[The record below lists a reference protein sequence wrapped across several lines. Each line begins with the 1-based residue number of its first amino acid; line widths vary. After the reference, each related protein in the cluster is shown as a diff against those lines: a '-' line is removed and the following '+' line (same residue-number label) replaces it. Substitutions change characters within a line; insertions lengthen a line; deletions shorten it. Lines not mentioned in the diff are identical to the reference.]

1 MGSQGFAKGVRRF
14 SRLFCCFTLPVIAQA
29 AEPQW
34 LNITPFQV
42 PDQSV
47 PAVTPSGSTS
57 MATFALSAE
66 GGVDNGQASY
76 QIPLQIAPGR
86 AGMQPK
92 LSLNYGSQGG
102 NGVVGVGWSFS
113 GGSGLSR
120 CAPTFEQDE
129 VRDKVTKVRAV
140 TGNPSTDRLCLNGS
154 RLMVVSGNYNE
165 SGAVYRTELDSLV
178 RVTQQGSINDAN
190 VSFVAEYPDGR
201 KAFFGSTADSR
212 VKGDESYAL
221 VLSWLVSKELDV
233 TGNNAIDYVYQNQ
246 GRGEVLLQ
254 SIYYT
259 GDGLNRG
266 EQQVQLSYENR
277 LDLHFSYQAGSQFG
291 ATKRLKTIAISSALS
306 NGIRSYVL
314 DYQQSQ
320 HSGRSL
326 LSRVQYCA
334 GSDCSAAQQFSWSD
348 AKGAIVTDALKF
360 AGRAELA
367 GSKWLWQIAP
377 FGDLDGDGAVDFK
390 AKHTNAEQGVLSN
403 NLFDSNMNCY
413 QRDRGLECPMIDAD
427 VDGLMDPINWKNSTL
442 TIRLSG
448 TAAEYSTGFP
458 FNGFYGANG
467 AADTADRIESTAD
480 FNGDGF
486 PDLLLYNYAAPIST
500 WTLYTNTRNRANPFV
515 SSNKVVIRTETDR
528 VLVNRT
534 IRPGPMLDAGDLNGD
549 GLPDLVSTMPAPG
562 KLGAAKA
569 QLLQQLFY
577 SNPALPAL
585 FSTKNPDVSGVVYAG
600 DDYYVFQRLVDVNG
614 DGASDVISLQMEQ
627 GDIRLGY
634 HLNNGKGEFAKWRAF
649 GGNYRLPLRQHTI
662 EVVPGE
668 AATVY
673 TAKFNSMPMVDSN
686 LDGIAE
692 LMVPG
697 VRAVTG
703 CATIGFP
710 GSPGNIKKLCGDA
723 LYDAV
728 PDQLNQI
735 PSFPIDTDYLDDSI
749 YQFNAIAMEPKLDGS
764 YSLVERT
771 TAYYGSATQSSFMD
785 AFGDGQ
791 LDLVTA
797 YGPRAAGKINTSS
810 IDQSTATWPVSAW
823 GSAWGAYI
831 SRNYG
836 SGDGATTAAYQA
848 VDLLISAQNGLGQQ
862 HQWQYKP
869 LTSSVASAG
878 QKRLYCVSESAVGE
892 ATDCADPKQRTID
905 GNNINFAS
913 SMYVVQSYKAPS
925 GQKQPVET
933 QYAYRGAMFNVSG
946 RGFTGFKSLIEKDM
960 QRGLV
965 TESSYLQ
972 KFPTTSLL
980 QSVAVS
986 LNTAVL
992 KRITNVW
999 LDNTAHAQSS
1009 IRQKF
1014 VYLNTL
1020 ASSRSETF
1028 DINGTALAIDENW
1041 QENVDQYDNPQS
1053 QYVRHTDKVDG
1064 TDVVYKAVTTTT
1076 YTPDE
1081 SKWWLDKATSMNT
1094 TTQLMQNTWQNLIS
1108 NGANPVSAYSLSST
1122 VSILNWNAAR
1132 QPLSSLT
1139 TASNSSCK
1147 LTKANQYNS
1156 FGLPTVITLQSTGCG
1171 ATQTRTV
1178 TTNYTKNGT
1187 TSAADGYLPL
1197 QVTNALN
1204 QNTLTYYDMLTGLPT
1219 RTNMPNG
1226 VVQTVTYDNAGRP
1239 LSKSQTGMPTQYLR
1253 YLSPQSSSNYPS
1265 QSVNPAVLLVRTSAA
1280 GAPTSE
1286 AFIDSLGR
1294 TTRTAVQGFDG
1305 QYIYTDVTM
1314 DPLGRP
1320 LVSTEPYVGT
1330 PDAVTEFGNYDSLD
1344 RPGWRRIPNGT
1355 PSGLVST
1362 YRYEGLK
1369 TFITVEGRQMSRTYG
1384 TQKYLYE
1391 TVDAN
1396 GNSNRFAYD
1405 GAGNPLV
1412 IQDAKGKQIKAS
1424 YNGFGVK
1431 TKVDD
1436 PNQGVTNFTYNA
1448 FGELLTST
1456 DANGVITTLGYDVL
1470 GRAVTK
1476 QISNGA
1482 APGTHTFTYD
1492 TQKVGLLSQSSA
1504 NGVTKSYTYNA
1515 ALQPLTETTQ
1525 IDGTSRTVTYQYDS
1539 VLGRLKGLQYP
1550 NGLTIANDYNAYG
1563 YLQKIK
1569 NAATGYTYRDITA
1582 MDAEGHVTDAQL
1594 AHGQIQSQT
1603 RYNSSGSMLYTQASS
1618 PVLGVF
1624 HNIGYTSYDS
1634 FMNPL
1639 AETNYAT
1646 NETQS
1651 YSYDNMNRL
1660 TSYSLAKTGYSP
1672 VNVSY
1677 AYDKTGNFLYKSD
1690 FSKAVSGA
1698 YQYGGDAACQTSQNA
1713 GPNAVCRLTKVNG
1726 SVVTYNYDKRGN
1738 LLSGDGLTNVNY
1750 DSTDKPTLLDGR
1762 GATTSFV
1769 YDADGERSK
1778 QIRTAASKT
1787 TMTYYV
1793 GKLFET
1799 DTDGA
1804 WRAYI
1809 GDVAIMA
1816 YSPETSTSLQF
1827 TLRDRL
1833 GSATT
1838 IADQNGMV
1846 VSRRF
1851 FDPFG
1856 KTGAVTQETPT
1867 KIVSFSN
1874 KFGDLQS
1881 TNRNRRG
1888 FTDHE
1893 HLDEQ
1898 GLIHMNGRVYDQN
1911 LGRFMSVDP
1920 FIQSP
1925 KSTQSINGY
1934 SYVMNNPMAGTDPTG
1949 YTVNPAECH
1958 KRDCSLDQSGGDFT
1972 FGTRGKGGHLPP
1984 PIEITF
1990 HSPDGGKT
1998 VYAHIN
2004 NGTRAQQIAK
2014 ARELITIKPGET
2026 SKAGGD
2032 LTQVGAQNKSTS
2044 GETKAPNIDWKFI
2057 SEREGG
2063 AETEGYVPNPKGSKS
2078 GVTISVGFDLGA
2090 RNKSDLEKLKLPSEL
2105 IKKLEPYLGKQGT
2118 AADDYVT
2125 KNPLSITVEESNTI
2139 YSAAKQDSVDELVKR
2154 YDAASTIG
2162 FTSLTKQQQTVIA
2175 SVSFQYGAAPPIF
2188 WEHATKQEWDKTVE
2202 VLRDFEDDYPTRRN
2216 LEADYLE
2223 GK

>member
-1 MGSQGFAKGVRRF
+1 MGSHGIAKGIRRV
-14 SRLFCCFTLPVIAQA
+14 SRLLCCFTLPVMAQTA
-29 AEPQW
+29 NPQW
-34 LNITPFQV
+34 LNISPVQV
-42 PDQSV
+42 ADQSA

-57 MATFALSAE
+57 MATFALPAE

-102 NGVVGVGWSFS
+102 NGVVGVGWSFN
-113 GGSGLSR
+113 GGAGLSR

-178 RVTQQGSINDAN
+178 RVTQQGFINDAN
-190 VSFVAEYPDGR
+190 VSFVAEFPDGR
-201 KAFFGSTADSR
+201 KVFFGNTADSR
-212 VKGDESYAL
+212 VKGDDSDAL

-233 TGNNAIDYVYQNQ
+233 TGNNAIDYVYGNS
-246 GRGEVLLQ
+246 GHGEVLLQ

-259 GDGLNRG
+259 GNGTARG
-266 EQQVQLSYENR
+266 EQQVQLSYEAR
-277 LDLHFSYQAGSQFG
+277 PDIHFGYNLGSRYNT
-291 ATKRLKTIAISSALS
+291 TKRLKAITVSSALAS
-306 NGIRSYVL
+306 GSRSYVL

-326 LSRVQYCA
+326 LRSVRYCV
-334 GSDCSAAQQFSWSD
+334 GSDCSAPQQFNWSD

-367 GSKWLWQIAP
+367 GAKWLWQIAP
-377 FGDLDGDGAVDFK
+377 FGDLDGDGAIDFK
-390 AKHTNAEQGVLSN
+390 AKHTNAEQGVLSD

-413 QRDRGLECPMIDAD
+413 QRYHGMECPMIDAD
-427 VDGLMDPINWKNSTL
+427 VDGLMDPINWKNGTL
-442 TIRLSG
+442 TIRLSSS
-448 TAAEYSTGFP
+448 ANDFSTGLP
-458 FNGFYGANG
+458 FNGFFGSDGSAN
-467 AADTADRIESTAD
+467 TADRIESTAD

-486 PDLLLYNYAAPIST
+486 PDLLLYNYVAPVST
-500 WTLYTNTRNRANPFV
+500 WTLYTNTRDRSRPF
-515 SSNKVVIRTETDR
+515 SSSIKVVIRAEADR
-528 VLVNRT
+528 SLIGQT
-534 IRPGPMLDAGDLNGD
+534 IRPGPLLDAGDLNGD
-549 GLPDLVSTMPAPG
+549 GLPDLVAMMPAPG
-562 KLGAAKA
+562 KLGATKA
-569 QLLQQLFY
+569 QLIQQLFF
-577 SNPALPAL
+577 SNPTLPGL
-585 FSTKNPDVSGVVYAG
+585 FSTKNPDLPGVVYAG

-614 DGASDVISLQMEQ
+614 DSASDVISLQMEQ
-627 GDIRLGY
+627 GTVRLGY
-634 HLNNGKGEFAKWRAF
+634 QLNNGKGEFTPWRAF
-649 GGNYRLPLRQHTI
+649 GGNFDLPLRQHSI

-668 AATVY
+668 AATVHS
-673 TAKFNSMPMVDSN
+673 AKFSNMPVVDSN
-686 LDGIAE
+686 LDGRPE
-692 LMVPG
+692 LMLPSARV
-697 VRAVTG
+697 VTG
-703 CATIGFP
+703 CATVGFP
-710 GSPGNIKKLCGDA
+710 GSPGIIKKLCGDE

-728 PDQLNQI
+728 LYKVNQI
-735 PSFPIDTDYLDDSI
+735 PSFPIDSEYLDDSV
-749 YQFNAIAMEPKLDGS
+749 YQFNAVSMVPQADGS
-764 YSLVERT
+764 YNLVERA
-771 TAYYGSATQSSFMD
+771 TAYYGSATQSSFID

-810 IDQSTATWPVSAW
+810 IDQATAIWPVSSW
-823 GSAWGAYI
+823 GNAWGAYI

-836 SGDGATTAAYQA
+836 SGDGATTADYQA
-848 VDLLISAQNGLGQQ
+848 VDLLIGASNGLGQQ

-869 LTSSVASAG
+869 LTTGISSAG
-878 QKRLYCVSESAVGE
+878 QKRLYCVAESALGE
-892 ATDCADPKQRTID
+892 TTECADPKKRTTD

-925 GQKQPVET
+925 GQKDPVET
-933 QYAYRGAMFNVSG
+933 QYAYRGAMFNVGG
-946 RGFTGFKSLIEKDM
+946 RGFTGFQLLLEKDM
-960 QRGLV
+960 QRGLL
-965 TESSYLQ
+965 SQQRFLQ
-972 KFPTTSLL
+972 KFPITGLL
-980 QSVAVS
+980 QSENVS
-986 LNTAVL
+986 LNSILLRHT
-992 KRITNVW
+992 TNEW
-999 LDNTAHAQSS
+999 SDNTAHAQSAVRS
-1009 IRQKF
+1009 KF

-1020 ASSRSETF
+1020 TRSRTDIF
-1028 DINGTALAIDENW
+1028 DTTGTALAIDEHW
-1041 QENVDQYDNPQS
+1041 PENVDQYDNAKH

-1064 TDVVYKAVTTTT
+1064 VDIVYKSVTTTT
-1076 YTPDE
+1076 FAPDE
-1081 SKWWLDKATSMNT
+1081 SKWWLDKASSVDT
-1094 TTQLMQNTWQNLIS
+1094 TTQLMQNTWQNILS
-1108 NGANPVSAYSLSST
+1108 DGAYPIPIYSLSKT
-1122 VSILNWNAAR
+1122 VIVDSWNLAR
-1132 QPLSSLT
+1132 QPLTVLT
-1139 TASNSSCK
+1139 KASNSNCK
-1147 LTKANQYNS
+1147 LNTTNQFNN
-1156 FGLPTVITLQSTGCG
+1156 FGLLTAVTSQSSGCG
-1171 ATQTRTV
+1171 GTQSRTV
-1178 TTNYTKNGT
+1178 TTSYTKNGT
-1187 TSAADGYLPL
+1187 TPAADGYVPL
-1197 QVTNALN
+1197 QVTNSLGHASVTN
-1204 QNTLTYYDMLTGLPT
+1204 FDMLTGQPT
-1219 RTNMPNG
+1219 RTSMPNG

-1239 LSKSQTGMPTQYLR
+1239 LSKSQTGMPTQFIR
-1253 YLSPQSSSNYPS
+1253 YVSPQSSSNNPS

-1280 GAPTSE
+1280 GSPVSE

-1314 DPLGRP
+1314 DQLGRP
-1320 LVSTEPYVGT
+1320 LLSTEPYVGT
-1330 PDAVTEFGNYDSLD
+1330 PDAVTEFGDYDSLD
-1344 RPGWRRIPNGT
+1344 RPGWRRIPNGR
-1355 PSGLVST
+1355 PSGLVSS

-1369 TFITVEGRQMSRTYG
+1369 TFINVEGREMSRTYG

-1436 PNQGVTNFTYNA
+1436 PNQGVSNFTYNA
-1448 FGELLTST
+1448 FGELLSST
-1456 DANGVITTLGYDVL
+1456 DANGVITTLGYDAL
-1470 GRAVTK
+1470 GRVTSK
-1476 QISNGA
+1476 QISGGA
-1482 APGTHTFTYD
+1482 APGTHSFLYD
-1492 TQKVGLLSQSSA
+1492 TKKVGLLSQSSA

-1651 YSYDNMNRL
+1651 YSYDSMNRL
-1660 TSYSLAKTGYSP
+1660 TSYSLAKTGYNP
-1672 VNVSY
+1672 VNVGY
-1677 AYDKTGNFLYKSD
+1677 AYDATGNFLYKSD

-1698 YQYGGDAACQTSQNA
+1698 YQYGGDAACLASQNA

-1738 LLSGDGLTNVNY
+1738 MLSGDGLTNVKY

-1762 GATTSFV
+1762 GATSSFV
-1769 YDADGERSK
+1769 YDAAGERSK

-1787 TMTYYV
+1787 TTTYYV
-1793 GKLFET
+1793 GKLFEA

-1816 YSPETSTSLQF
+1816 YSPETSTTLQF

-1838 IADQNGMV
+1838 IADHNGMV

-1925 KSTQSINGY
+1925 KSTQSVNGY

-1949 YTVNPAECH
+1949 YTVNPAECSV

-1984 PIEITF
+1984 PMEVRFST
-1990 HSPDGGKT
+1990 PDDGKT
-1998 VYAHIN
+1998 IKVKIN
-2004 NGTRAQQIAK
+2004 GGTRAQQIAK
-2014 ARELITIKPGET
+2014 ARELKQLVQEGKLTVSNGGAKSDTGGQADQSPKLPVESNNNTSEENTNDGNERQNGGNETQPTET
-2026 SKAGGD
+2026 SMTVDDVIA
-2032 LTQVGAQNKSTS
+2032 QVQSEYPLAKIRITGRARTTNRQAELMADRLIASKDEFLSVYANRPHITEMINWQSANPNATRDEMVEAFNDIIVRAISNGAVVSNHLSNT
-2044 GETKAPNIDWKFI
+2044 ARD
-2057 SEREGG
+2057 
-2063 AETEGYVPNPKGSKS
+2063 
-2078 GVTISVGFDLGA
+2078 ISVPRGDTEQVNEIEDRFNELGVSII
-2090 RNKSDLEKLKLPSEL
+2090 R
-2105 IKKLEPYLGKQGT
+2105 EPNAPAG
-2118 AADDYVT
+2118 AHWH
-2125 KNPLSITVEESNTI
+2125 
-2139 YSAAKQDSVDELVKR
+2139 VD
-2154 YDAASTIG
+2154 
-2162 FTSLTKQQQTVIA
+2162 F
-2175 SVSFQYGAAPPIF
+2175 
-2188 WEHATKQEWDKTVE
+2188 
-2202 VLRDFEDDYPTRRN
+2202 
-2216 LEADYLE
+2216 
-2223 GK
+2223 